1 MNFRFGSILALVGA
15 IKTFY
20 MIRNPLIFKST
31 DISDL
36 RIKRFGLDDDEEKS
50 PDFHFYTTV

>member
-15 IKTFY
+15 MKTFY

-36 RIKRFGLDDDEEKS
+36 RIKGL
-50 PDFHFYTTV
+50 